1 MRVSQDADN
10 RLGGLKR
17 NQSTLDNLILA
28 LMPEL
33 LAANQS
39 VVENGTKHAANLTAE
54 ARQRQRSVTVTIV
67 TVINVF
73 CWSPSHRRAK

>member
-1 MRVSQDADN
+1 
-10 RLGGLKR
+10 
-17 NQSTLDNLILA
+17 
-28 LMPEL
+28 MPEL

-54 ARQRQRSVTVTIV
+54 ARRRQRSVTVTIV